1 MAVQKVVEIYLD
13 TTNSTQTG
21 ATGGGAV
28 KRSSVFILHRA
39 TVSIVRA
46 HLIDL
51 ASNYISI
58 PAGTEFFFYIDNSY
72 VVADLAPVKTLDQTL
87 FNRVADWAEVDY
99 ENGKVCWEVDTTSTA
114 LLAKFTGAD
123 PTNPALL
130 EMTAELWMQA
140 PAESRSLLAQWPMT
154 MRNIISDDEGSSEL
168 IYTQT
173 NVVRFDGDDV
183 VLLYPD
189 GSVAQRWSR
198 E

>member
-28 KRSSVFILHRA
+28 KRSSVFIQHRG

-51 ASNYISI
+51 ASNYISV

-154 MRNIISDDEGSSEL
+154 MRNIVSDDEGSSEL